1 MVQEP
6 VLKET
11 ETEQQE
17 NQCRHHWIIDPPH
30 GATSWGQCKLCGA
43 RKEFPNSAGDALWE
57 RDPLPRSS
65 RWGSRGPVEM
75 TTRVADGEPAVSIG
89 ALGRDGEDE
98 GF

>member
-17 NQCRHHWIIDPPH
+17 NQCRHHWIIEPPH
-30 GATSWGQCKLCGA
+30 GATSWGECKNCGA
-43 RKEFPNSAGDALWE
+43 RKEFPNSAGDVLWE
-57 RDPLPRSS
+57 RDPLPHSS
-65 RWGSRGPVEM
+65 RWGAAGPVEI
-75 TTRVADGEPAVSIG
+75 TTRAAGGEPSVAYVS
-89 ALGRDGEDE
+89 LRPDSEDE